1 MIKEIGKNHS
11 PPLKLNLKNIYMNF
25 NFDWISFLL
34 GIIAGA
40 VAGLFLAYYFLK
52 RYMEKKMQ
60 DVSKLMKKEEI
71 RQLAS
76 AFGRNLSE
84 QQINMIAASMEK
96 AMEQATNKPKN
107 KKK

>member
-1 MIKEIGKNHS
+1 
-11 PPLKLNLKNIYMNF
+11 
-25 NFDWISFLL
+25 
-34 GIIAGA
+34 
-40 VAGLFLAYYFLK
+40 
-52 RYMEKKMQ
+52 MEKKMQ

-84 QQINMIAASMEK
+84 QQINIIAASMEK
-96 AMEQATNKPKN
+96 AMEQAAKEKNN

>member
-1 MIKEIGKNHS
+1 MS
-11 PPLKLNLKNIYMNF
+11 F

-34 GIIAGA
+34 GIVAGAIAGLA
-40 VAGLFLAYYFLK
+40 LAYYFLK
-52 RYMEKKMQ
+52 KYMEKKMQ

-84 QQINMIAASMEK
+84 QQINIIAASMEK
-96 AMEQATNKPKN
+96 AMEQAAKEKSG

>member
-1 MIKEIGKNHS
+1 
-11 PPLKLNLKNIYMNF
+11 
-25 NFDWISFLL
+25 
-34 GIIAGA
+34 
-40 VAGLFLAYYFLK
+40 
-52 RYMEKKMQ
+52 MQ

-71 RQLAS
+71 RQLAG

-96 AMEQATNKPKN
+96 AMEQAKVKN

>member
-1 MIKEIGKNHS
+1 
-11 PPLKLNLKNIYMNF
+11 
-25 NFDWISFLL
+25 L

-40 VAGLFLAYYFLK
+40 LAGLFIAYYFLK
-52 RYMEKKMQ
+52 KYMEKKMQ

-71 RQLAS
+71 RQLAG

-96 AMEQATNKPKN
+96 AMEQAAKEKN

>member
-1 MIKEIGKNHS
+1 
-11 PPLKLNLKNIYMNF
+11 
-25 NFDWISFLL
+25 
-34 GIIAGA
+34 
-40 VAGLFLAYYFLK
+40 
-52 RYMEKKMQ
+52 MEKKMQ

-96 AMEQATNKPKN
+96 AMEQAAKE
-107 KKK
+107 KKQEQKK

>member
-1 MIKEIGKNHS
+1 
-11 PPLKLNLKNIYMNF
+11 
-25 NFDWISFLL
+25 L
-34 GIIAGA
+34 GIIAEA
-40 VAGLFLAYYFLK
+40 LAGLFIAYYFLK
-52 RYMEKKMQ
+52 KYMEKKMQ

-71 RQLAS
+71 RQLAG

-96 AMEQATNKPKN
+96 AMEQAAKEKN

>member
-1 MIKEIGKNHS
+1 
-11 PPLKLNLKNIYMNF
+11 MNF
-25 NFDWISFLL
+25 KFEWISFLL

-40 VAGLFLAYYFLK
+40 LAGLFIAYYFLK
-52 RYMEKKMQ
+52 KYMEKKMQ

-71 RQLAS
+71 RQLAG

-96 AMEQATNKPKN
+96 AMEQAAKEKN

>member
-1 MIKEIGKNHS
+1 MI
-11 PPLKLNLKNIYMNF
+11 

-34 GIIAGA
+34 GIVAGA
-40 VAGLFLAYYFLK
+40 VAGLILAYYFLK
-52 RYMEKKMQ
+52 KYMEKKMQ

-84 QQINMIAASMEK
+84 QQINIIAASMEK
-96 AMEQATNKPKN
+96 AMEQAAKEKSG

>member
-1 MIKEIGKNHS
+1 MFD
-11 PPLKLNLKNIYMNF
+11 NF
-25 NFDWISFLL
+25 NLISFLL
-34 GIIAGA
+34 GIVAGA
-40 VAGLFLAYYFLK
+40 AAGLALAYYFLK

-96 AMEQATNKPKN
+96 AMEQAAKE
-107 KKK
+107 KKQEQKK